1 MGGRWNPFGFRLL
14 SLLVFLTIVSRFR
27 GCWSVNDE
35 GLTLLS
41 FQKNI
46 KFDPFG
52 TLENWSPND
61 SDPCLWKGVHCVDSK
76 VQILN
81 LTDFS
86 LEGTLA
92 PELGKLSNLR
102 SLLLVIASSD

>member
-1 MGGRWNPFGFRLL
+1 MPLL
-14 SLLVFLTIVSRFR
+14 SEVYRMNCVGILDGILDFFNFNFIFVACVLTFYCNWC
-27 GCWSVNDE
+27 GNA

-76 VQILN
+76 VQIL
-81 LTDFS
+81 
-86 LEGTLA
+86 
-92 PELGKLSNLR
+92 
-102 SLLLVIASSD
+102 